1 VFGQSC
7 IKAARDQFSGTFY
20 INSFTYR
27 VKRYFQRTFGLFKV
41 TLQEKWILAIAPRVS
56 VLAIVYS
63 VEFSFGIK
71 LGYNILAAVGVLT
84 SHFKYYAG
92 SLSSIELA

>member
-1 VFGQSC
+1 
-7 IKAARDQFSGTFY
+7 
-20 INSFTYR
+20 

-84 SHFKYYAG
+84 SHLYLSGCFTRAYLTLKYLCCFMDG
-92 SLSSIELA
+92 G